1 MQYDQNQPPDECL
14 NMKLL
19 IISPQ
24 ANAPMTDAARVFLN
38 IGYEL
43 QKRGHSVSYYLPR
56 ETAAPLFRQTAELE
70 AAIRIA
76 PEIAQECRHKRYDM
90 VIAPH
95 AVGWCLSTFR
105 KWLLP
110 RKTKMVSWHSGQ
122 AEFVSERTPETV
134 NRLSPFHNFLHG
146 LNCWATRQAIKTQD
160 GFFFTSLEERDWA
173 QKRYPLESRK
183 ALYLPNGVSAAFYF
197 KERHERTGETQN
209 LLSVGHWPANAQ
221 CLSAAFTSLHAQYPA
236 LQLSIVNPLHPSDAL
251 LQTFPQNVHEHI
263 RIVPDADEKTL
274 IGLYQ
279 AHDILIL
286 PPSTQGP
293 PLTLLEGMA
302 SALPIVASNGI
313 GLQDLISHYQ
323 SGLLIPPNDE
333 NALIQALSHLLDN
346 PELCRQLGQA
356 AHETASLYYTWR
368 QVSDIFEE
376 KLRQILHNKLPLP
389 DWMIVTSHV

>member
-56 ETAAPLFRQTAELE
+56 ETASPLFRQTAELE
-70 AAIRIA
+70 EAIRIA
-76 PEIAQECRHKRYDM
+76 PDIAQECRHKRYDV

-95 AVGWCLSTFR
+95 AIGWCLATFR
-105 KWLLP
+105 KWFLP
-110 RKTKMVSWHSGQ
+110 RKTKIVSWHSGQ
-122 AEFVSERTPETV
+122 TEFVAERAPETV
-134 NRLSPFHNFLHG
+134 KCLSPRHHFIHG

-160 GFFFTSLEERDWA
+160 GFFFTSLEERDWT

-183 ALYLPNGVSAAFYF
+183 ALYLPNGVSTAFF
-197 KERHERTGETQN
+197 FPERHEREEGNQR
-209 LLSVGHWPANAQ
+209 LLSVGHWPSGVQ
-221 CLSAAFTSLHAQYPA
+221 YLSAAFTSLHAQYPT
-236 LQLSIVNPLHPSDAL
+236 LQLSIVNAHAPADML
-251 LQTFPQNVHEHI
+251 LQSFPPNTHERI
-263 RIVPDADEKTL
+263 RMIPDADEKTL
-274 IGLYQ
+274 TGLYQ

-286 PPSTQGP
+286 PPSTLGP

-313 GLQDLISHYQ
+313 GCQDLISHYQ
-323 SGLLIPPNDE
+323 NGLLIPPNDE

-346 PELCRQLGQA
+346 PELCRQLGLA